1 VEAIVAG
8 ARSSTSICP
17 CLERSPSE
25 SLGFLKADSAGRR
38 LHDANSPRGDA
49 NFFSPVLERF
59 DIVITVKRMY
69 IRTEFMLFSALL
81 ALAVVASCFPVT
93 WLRYPRQAFKRL
105 ANRRGLAVFLVGLTS
120 LSINLTAGFTQG
132 IPEPQVSDEF
142 SYLLAADTFVQ
153 GRVTNPTHSF
163 WKHFV
168 AAQTIHV
175 PSYQSKY
182 PPGQGLVLALGQ
194 LFFGHPIF
202 GVWISLA
209 LASAA
214 TCWMLQAWLP
224 ARWAF
229 LGGLIVATHVGLV
242 GWWGQTYWGG
252 AVAMAGGA
260 LLFGGL
266 RRLVRSGRTWDGVFV
281 GLGVAILANSRPY
294 EGFLTCLPA
303 AVLMFGWILSK
314 AVKSQLDTVKQP
326 VLATGCVLFVTF
338 VAMGYYNFRVSGH
351 PLRLPYQQT
360 LEPSAATII
369 LAAPRMKM
377 VFDYLTKIRGEWQF
391 YIRCLLLPPLLMFP
405 WLLQNR
411 WTTFACLTC
420 LIVLIAF
427 LLAFAFGFP
436 HYTAPITCL
445 IFTVLMQGMR
455 HLRYCRFDGRPLGQ
469 VLVPLLSIALIF
481 SPIIYFKYHDEWYRK
496 PDFLA
501 HKAELISQLT
511 QLPGQHLVLIEYGPQ
526 HDPSHEWV
534 RNGAEIDGSRVV
546 WARSLGQEKDKALTA
561 YYADRQAWR
570 LMADERPPRL
580 MPLPTATGQA
590 SQPILPPA
598 AISPQ
603 ESLSVR

>member
-1 VEAIVAG
+1 M
-8 ARSSTSICP
+8 
-17 CLERSPSE
+17 
-25 SLGFLKADSAGRR
+25 
-38 LHDANSPRGDA
+38 
-49 NFFSPVLERF
+49 LERF
-59 DIVITVKRMY
+59 AVVITVKRMY
-69 IRTEFMLFSALL
+69 IRIEFLLFSAVL

-105 ANRRGLAVFLVGLTS
+105 AKRRGCAVLLVGLIS
-120 LSINLTAGFTQG
+120 LSISLTAGFTLG
-132 IPEPQVSDEF
+132 IPEPYVSDEF

-153 GRVTNPTHSF
+153 GRVTNPTHPF
-163 WKHFV
+163 WRHFV
-168 AAQTIHV
+168 AGQTIHV

-182 PPGQGLVLALGQ
+182 PPGQGLVLAFGQ
-194 LFFGHPIF
+194 RFFGHPIF
-202 GVWISLA
+202 GVWMSLA
-209 LASAA
+209 FASAA

-229 LGGLIVATHVGLV
+229 LGGLIVATHVGIV

-294 EGFLTCLPA
+294 EGFLACIPA
-303 AVLMFGWILSK
+303 AVLMLGWILSK

-326 VLATGCVLFVTF
+326 VLATGCVLLVTF
-338 VAMGYYNFRVSGH
+338 MAMGYYNFRVSGH
-351 PLRLPYQQT
+351 PLRLPYQQAM
-360 LEPSAATII
+360 EPSASKII
-369 LAAPRMKM
+369 LAAPRMYR
-377 VFDYLTKIRGEWQF
+377 VFDYLTKIKGEWQF

-420 LIVLIAF
+420 FIVLIAF
-427 LLAFAFGFP
+427 LLTFAFGFP

-445 IFTVLMQGMR
+445 IFAVLMQGMR

-481 SPIIYFKYHDEWYRK
+481 SPLAYFKYHDGWYLK
-496 PDFLA
+496 PDFIDY
-501 HKAELISQLT
+501 KAEILSQLT

-526 HDPSHEWV
+526 HDLAHEWV
-534 RNGAEIDGSRVV
+534 KNGAEIDGSQVV
-546 WARSLGQEKDKALTA
+546 WARSLGQEKDKALTT
-561 YYADRQAWR
+561 YYADRQVWR

-580 MPLPTATGQA
+580 MPRPAATGRA
-590 SQPILPPA
+590 SQPIHPPA
-598 AISPQ
+598 AFAPK
-603 ESLSVR
+603 ESLSVHSGTPGTIESTIQPRP